1 MNSIN
6 QQLERLLKSAARAPR
21 RPLPREAPFVVEA
34 KVLARWRSLPGGA
47 VDLAHVLLPLLRR
60 AALCACLLMLLS
72 IAFSYRAILAGE
84 NDEVT
89 LANAAVDLT
98 LLP

>member
-1 MNSIN
+1 MNSTN
-6 QQLERLLKSAARAPR
+6 QQLERLLKSAARAS
-21 RPLPREAPFVVEA
+21 RPLPDEIPFA
-34 KVLARWRSLPGGA
+34 TQARVLAHWRRLPSGA
-47 VDLAHVLLPLLRR
+47 GDLAQMLLPLFRR

-72 IAFSYRAILAGE
+72 IAFSYRTILSAE
-84 NDEVT
+84 NEEVI

>member
-1 MNSIN
+1 MNPIN
-6 QQLERLLKSAARAPR
+6 QQLERLLNSAARAPQ
-21 RPLPREAPFVVEA
+21 PVPGEAPFAVESR
-34 KVLARWRSLPGGA
+34 VLARWRTSPGGA
-47 VDLAHVLLPLLRR
+47 GDLAHMLLPLLRR

-72 IAFSYRAILAGE
+72 IAFSYRTILTGD
-84 NDEVT
+84 NDETT

>member
-6 QQLERLLKSAARAPR
+6 QQLERLLKSALRAPR
-21 RPLPREAPFVVEA
+21 ALPVGTPFAVEA
-34 KVLARWRSLPGGA
+34 KVLAHWRDLPGGA
-47 VDLAHVLLPLLRR
+47 MDFAQILLPLLRR

-72 IAFSYRAILAGE
+72 IAFSYRTILIGE